1 MAHPR
6 ELLNESGSSSATTSR
21 RLSIPNDVSTLSQR
35 SITNPAPTP
44 TTTGRTATRTQ
55 IGARGISSHAPTIG
69 IVTTITAT
77 TITIIAIGE
86 SG

>member
-1 MAHPR
+1 MTR
-6 ELLNESGSSSATTSR
+6 
-21 RLSIPNDVSTLSQR
+21 
-35 SITNPAPTP
+35 NPAPTP

-55 IGARGISSHAPTIG
+55 IGARGISSRAPTIG